1 MNKLF
6 TLSSS
11 EYDAISFRSKYLYQD
26 FNAVRS
32 VLFNEQLSQLYI
44 NQLLEPKLNGN
55 NIEWYGNY
63 SGDFV
68 RIANLEESK
77 INQIRKKFSV
87 FKNQTDEIINK
98 LSASKDKDSK
108 EWGRYF
114 VELFNPDSIIL
125 LGNPNSDDWVM
136 LWGFKFNTGMEN
148 LIPGGKD
155 LLGPSKPN
163 EGNNSGINIE
173 EDSKETIVNNNTEEK
188 KEDSDEIESDPI
200 RPKEEEVDD
209 DDEKEEIIAEPSIP
223 VKGYKIGFWGRIKR
237 WLRWISYRFWGL
249 FWIIIYTLLIIWL
262 CKFCNKPNCDDYCNE
277 MKKTK
282 KELERLE
289 ERVRE
294 RCDTSYIKGR

>member
-68 RIANLEESK
+68 RIVNLEESK

-87 FKNQTDEIINK
+87 FKNQTDGIINK
-98 LSASKDKDSK
+98 LSASKDKDSQ

-114 VELFNPDSIIL
+114 VELFNPESIIL

-155 LLGPSKPN
+155 LLGPSKPKEDN
-163 EGNNSGINIE
+163 DYVNVIAGGSDKIDNTTYNTDNDNIDDFDEIEPDVSSSKE
-173 EDSKETIVNNNTEEK
+173 EDEKETIT
-188 KEDSDEIESDPI
+188 
-200 RPKEEEVDD
+200 
-209 DDEKEEIIAEPSIP
+209 AQPS
-223 VKGYKIGFWGRIKR
+223 VAAKRNKISFWGRIKR
-237 WLRWISYRFWGL
+237 WLRWISYRFWGF
-249 FWIIIYTLLIIWL
+249 FWLIIYTLLIIWL
-262 CKFCNKPNCDDYCNE
+262 CKFCNKPNCDDYCIE